1 MFIFG
6 KSSALSIISTLFDVV
21 TVDKCLSSIPTE
33 DRRLTTDCRRGTCN
47 VLLRRLSLLQNNFN
61 NRVHFFKSFNSILFQ
76 FTVENSNLR
85 SVIKSNFSYPVDP
98 TLEKPTAEP
107 KLLLASSIIVE
118 SSLIILAT
126 LIFLSNTCL
135 RRFSFDNFR

>member
-6 KSSALSIISTLFDVV
+6 KSSALSISSTLFDVV
-21 TVDKCLSSIPTE
+21 TVDKCLSSMPTE
-33 DRRLTTDCRRGTCN
+33 DLRLTTDCRRGTCN

-61 NRVHFFKSFNSILFQ
+61 HRVHFFKDFLSILFNL
-76 FTVENSNLR
+76 NSK
-85 SVIKSNFSYPVDP
+85 SVIKSNLTYPVDP

-118 SSLIILAT
+118 SSLMILAT
-126 LIFLSNTCL
+126 LIFRSNTCL